1 MQMLFHKKQRTPLG
15 FCDGLDNVFVGFG
28 SKDEKGCRPPKYHAS
43 YAPYYPIHK
52 AASMGDV
59 NTVKSFVERGV
70 FAMEQTDWKYRT
82 ALHFACV
89 YGHPEVV
96 TLLVESSCEISPKDI
111 KDATPLIKASQ
122 CRQTEC
128 LNILLK
134 HGADPNIM
142 DCSDNTALHY
152 AVYNGDIETA
162 TKLLEYKANIEAIN
176 ENKITPLLL
185 ALKQNKEKMAEFL
198 IHNGANAKTCDF
210 LGRSSLMYAVRCG
223 SELIIKLLLQR
234 DIDTFKQDV
243 FGWTA
248 KRYAVESKSRVR
260 KLLIDYDEEELRQ
273 RCSEITRKDAC
284 TRPILPTVKVKD
296 SPRSEAVEKAEA
308 RPSKSESNEE
318 DTCTTPTL
326 PTTKVKDP
334 SQSEAVEKAEARP
347 SKSESAETDACPTPN
362 TQVED
367 FSQNVA
373 AEEAG
378 AHPSRSEPGLGV
390 SSEKKANT
398 SDHNENSRSLDSHN
412 SGDQEE
418 NSKDITKRR
427 VLDLSA
433 EVVIEVSSE
442 EEQKG
447 DDKDGDDGDDED
459 GDDGDDED
467 GDDGDDDD
475 GDDSDDEDGDE
486 DKDGAGHQKHMEEES
501 QQPAG
506 KSNQENPSHKP
517 SAFQEGK
524 DTAEDSEDVTT
535 EQPLGKDEEP
545 KSQRDSDSDRTTEE
559 EATKEP
565 LGQDKTPISR
575 TVEDSPEDSEEEA
588 RKQPVEKS
596 NKESHCQKTNND
608 KKFSQILEDS
618 SMESEEEA
626 PEQPVE
632 RSNQGSPY
640 KKSILQKS
648 EDSSGD
654 SEGIFECLTKKGI
667 SHLHGASGQTGDQH
681 IKESPKKCLLFKPT
695 TEMNDSGPKNA
706 LEMTDAQA
714 LPSEHGQGA
723 NNHSPENSD
732 LEVTSSE
739 SEKSQSDSTINSPLT
754 VFKYLPRKEEN
765 AYLTGS
771 TLLQGQHTA
780 TGQMK
785 AESEAEDTS
794 TEEARSDDGS
804 ESTQA
809 FSISETYGLK
819 KILGYLRRI
828 SDQQAQKVATG
839 RMTAEVKKMMS
850 RDEQSH
856 SESSVSDHSWTFSD
870 LPQRVDVNPLIRSR
884 DQMGENTARG
894 ELKGKGVTAIGK
906 LRRPSSRAS
915 VDSLSTSERPSQE
928 QAVGHMSETADP
940 RRENTGKGEMKVFS
954 DFSKESP
961 PQLKPTVKRKSSFL
975 NRAVA
980 KRQERSWEP
989 EPDKELTST
998 EEQKKRAISERSESL
1013 KEDVEHLTGAGGQGR
1028 ENQARYTMGALRKEV
1043 TEERRRHDSQKN
1055 FQSLV
1060 IPKPHPLSEDII
1072 CLTGIPVQEREN
1084 KFNMETKA
1092 VSSTEV
1098 TSTEEHT
1105 TDNSFG
1111 STDSMLM
1118 SECLLQKKDVNHL
1131 PWIVDERTK
1140 AIISGAMKGSPKEYP
1155 PQFKERRSVFGYT
1168 AVVGTHANTNES
1180 EESGKEETSVEGL
1193 TRHGSLQ
1200 SIQSWTTS
1208 ETFSKENDV
1217 VHLARITDER
1227 PENITNA
1234 EVKAIPDKE
1243 IIWSE
1248 QQRHDNHGNA
1258 RSLTTS
1264 ETSTY
1269 MEDVVSFSVTTDRL
1283 LENMAN
1289 AETKA
1294 KPANKV
1300 ISTEGQTRA
1309 YNKERPGKEDVCH
1322 LAVSIEKRSEALT
1335 RGETEDLCKEAS
1347 LTKEQRRH
1355 SIHGCVQTLMICEPF
1370 PQQKNVSHLGVS
1382 TDQRIESKGTREMKA
1397 KPDRGIMTS
1406 TKEQRRRESTEKL
1419 RRPANSERL
1428 PQKSIVNHLVA
1439 SEHQRKE
1446 NMTNGE
1452 KEATNTEM
1460 ASTDKPR
1467 KSNENEKV
1475 LTLIISALRS
1485 TRDNPGHLDN
1495 TVHQRK
1501 ENDTSLEMN
1510 AEPGEVV
1517 KSTEKQRKHDSQE
1530 EVQSLIIS
1538 ECLPQKHD
1546 TIDLALTTDQRR
1558 QNNTTIEKKGPC
1570 YEETSTEDDQN
1581 CDSHIVSEPLAQKDI
1596 AHLPEIADQRG
1607 ENVASGRTKEKP
1619 NLYVKSRDQN
1629 GGNGSENSQPL
1640 LKQKRKT
1647 GLSNKMDAVGK
1658 SSYDNTTAGAA
1669 GGDGDNAAAISYNG
1683 VKDGVTQQM
1692 HYGKA
1697 CDHQFSVTQREHVGL
1712 NKKTSDGK
1720 NKALKYM
1727 DSMDDQLSES
1737 LSEDDDLPDYDNIL
1751 MIVNQLQM
1759 NYKDSGKPLEI
1770 QDAVQSYKM
1779 IMERNQSHSELLIEK
1794 SKSKRNQGSEAL
1806 RKPRGTEKAELQLGS
1821 KNEEQQLDL
1830 IDVGSAEKQEVQQ
1843 RNADSCYEKM
1853 KKQLTEKEQ
1862 QYTREKQQFEL
1873 RLRAQDMELQR
1884 LRNDINKLKEA
1895 QRPETEAEHGDS
1907 KMKEHLQKVEHEV
1920 SKLVETIKKQ
1930 TETIEQLERKPPS
1943 EDRTLVGTGNLT
1955 QAGQEFS
1962 NANREMYTS
1971 SVMNQLELRIQHLE
1985 RAFSEMKAQAR
1996 EDDMVLEKY
2005 IKIFQSHKLME
2016 TEAKLKEVKTQFV
2029 LLNQH
2034 NTALLSML
2042 SSAIA
2047 SEGPRMANFHR
2058 ELARLFTQENTLIP
2072 TSDPQPSN
2080 QSVTAHLD
2088 APELHQKRKC
2098 LESAKEKTP
2107 SKNCF
2112 KPTKTSTAYENGDH
2126 SFSELS
2132 NARQF
2137 EMNIPTDEP
2146 QHKITRE
2153 DQETFDNV
2161 LGNHNALFINPWEFR
2176 CTNLE
2181 SEHSDRTTHLDLYKA
2196 ESKQCK
2202 DPCLEWVAMTNSSSQ
2217 GRRRSKHRQDRS
2229 MRRKFNKVESYS
2241 SALNMCVM
2249 NSAPGFESGQ
2259 LYNSLGYS
2267 RDFLQREPL
2276 MTSSRSQ
2283 PFESSLSYL
2292 NRMKAGNGETFHDVL
2307 KTQNTSFNS
2316 PQELSFTNLQPEW
2329 PEEMACQ
2336 TSYKAKPKPHEDSY
2350 PERLEK
2356 RNSPPPEQLKFKER
2370 QDGVVRKAFG
2380 EMEANGSA
2388 PNVYTP
2394 SPVAGLTA
2402 SGCFY
2407 NNSGHSRR
2415 IRERESLI
2423 PSLGPQRTAESVVSF
2438 ASRGR
2443 KENPQTSYDN
2453 VGNHKASHIKSQ
2465 ISTVSNLQSKCPEL
2479 THQTSYNAEPNHYED
2494 PYAERIE
2501 MTKLLTYDQL
2511 RSKDRRNES
2520 MRRNVDKMEAYSSV
2534 PNMFT
2539 KTSPAPGFGSEQP
2552 YSNLE
2557 HSMQREAKKPS
2568 SRPWHFMESLDSYL
2582 SRTWQQLYDQ
2592 S

>member
-1 MQMLFHKKQRTPLG
+1 
-15 FCDGLDNVFVGFG
+15 
-28 SKDEKGCRPPKYHAS
+28 
-43 YAPYYPIHK
+43 
-52 AASMGDV
+52 
-59 NTVKSFVERGV
+59 
-70 FAMEQTDWKYRT
+70 
-82 ALHFACV
+82 
-89 YGHPEVV
+89 
-96 TLLVESSCEISPKDI
+96 
-111 KDATPLIKASQ
+111 
-122 CRQTEC
+122 
-128 LNILLK
+128 
-134 HGADPNIM
+134 
-142 DCSDNTALHY
+142 
-152 AVYNGDIETA
+152 
-162 TKLLEYKANIEAIN
+162 
-176 ENKITPLLL
+176 
-185 ALKQNKEKMAEFL
+185 
-198 IHNGANAKTCDF
+198 
-210 LGRSSLMYAVRCG
+210 
-223 SELIIKLLLQR
+223 
-234 DIDTFKQDV
+234 
-243 FGWTA
+243 
-248 KRYAVESKSRVR
+248 
-260 KLLIDYDEEELRQ
+260 
-273 RCSEITRKDAC
+273 
-284 TRPILPTVKVKD
+284 
-296 SPRSEAVEKAEA
+296 
-308 RPSKSESNEE
+308 
-318 DTCTTPTL
+318 
-326 PTTKVKDP
+326 
-334 SQSEAVEKAEARP
+334 
-347 SKSESAETDACPTPN
+347 
-362 TQVED
+362 
-367 FSQNVA
+367 
-373 AEEAG
+373 
-378 AHPSRSEPGLGV
+378 
-390 SSEKKANT
+390 
-398 SDHNENSRSLDSHN
+398 
-412 SGDQEE
+412 
-418 NSKDITKRR
+418 
-427 VLDLSA
+427 
-433 EVVIEVSSE
+433 
-442 EEQKG
+442 
-447 DDKDGDDGDDED
+447 
-459 GDDGDDED
+459 
-467 GDDGDDDD
+467 
-475 GDDSDDEDGDE
+475 
-486 DKDGAGHQKHMEEES
+486 
-501 QQPAG
+501 
-506 KSNQENPSHKP
+506 
-517 SAFQEGK
+517 
-524 DTAEDSEDVTT
+524 
-535 EQPLGKDEEP
+535 
-545 KSQRDSDSDRTTEE
+545 
-559 EATKEP
+559 
-565 LGQDKTPISR
+565 
-575 TVEDSPEDSEEEA
+575 
-588 RKQPVEKS
+588 
-596 NKESHCQKTNND
+596 
-608 KKFSQILEDS
+608 
-618 SMESEEEA
+618 
-626 PEQPVE
+626 
-632 RSNQGSPY
+632 
-640 KKSILQKS
+640 
-648 EDSSGD
+648 
-654 SEGIFECLTKKGI
+654 
-667 SHLHGASGQTGDQH
+667 
-681 IKESPKKCLLFKPT
+681 
-695 TEMNDSGPKNA
+695 MNDSGPKNA

-714 LPSEHGQGA
+714 LPS
-723 NNHSPENSD
+723 ENSD

-989 EPDKELTST
+989 AEPDKELTST

-1013 KEDVEHLTGAGGQGR
+1013 QKEDVEHLTGAGGQGR

-1355 SIHGCVQTLMICEPF
+1355 SIHGCVQTL
-1370 PQQKNVSHLGVS
+1370 QKNVSHLGVS

-2217 GRRRSKHRQDRS
+2217 GRRR
-2229 MRRKFNKVESYS
+2229 
-2241 SALNMCVM
+2241 
-2249 NSAPGFESGQ
+2249 
-2259 LYNSLGYS
+2259 
-2267 RDFLQREPL
+2267 
-2276 MTSSRSQ
+2276 
-2283 PFESSLSYL
+2283 
-2292 NRMKAGNGETFHDVL
+2292 
-2307 KTQNTSFNS
+2307 
-2316 PQELSFTNLQPEW
+2316 
-2329 PEEMACQ
+2329 
-2336 TSYKAKPKPHEDSY
+2336 
-2350 PERLEK
+2350 
-2356 RNSPPPEQLKFKER
+2356 FKER